1 MKRIKPL
8 VFFPPLALLVAAI
21 MLNFINED
29 LFLSVAESIYNTVV
43 KTFGWLVQLSAL
55 TVLAVCVIIYA
66 SPFGR
71 VVLGGPK
78 AKPLLSRW
86 QLFAIILTLNIA
98 IGILFWGPVEPLY
111 YFHEPPVSLDIAPE
125 SPEAATFAMSTVL
138 LHWGWTPTVFATL
151 IGLMF
156 AFAYYNMKR
165 PFTLGATMAP
175 ILGRHTG
182 GPGGQVID
190 AICLYALVMG
200 MGGSLM
206 GAMMLLGGGV
216 NHVFGIPGEPSSL
229 TLGLITIGI
238 LGIAIMSAIL
248 GLKKGILRVARVNTM
263 LLLGFL
269 LFLLFFGPTRF
280 ILTFALEGFGN
291 LLDNY
296 FGKLL
301 FTGAISQDPW
311 PQKWTQMH
319 FANWVAWAPVMGLF
333 LGRIAYGHSVRTFL
347 VFNILLP
354 GFFTMLWMAIFT
366 GTTIHMEMFENV
378 ELFSVLEK
386 NGVEGVLYAVMEHF
400 PLIRL
405 IIPLFLI
412 TAFISFI
419 STADSNISAMSGISS
434 TGISPTSPDPSM
446 SIKIAWGVTIGT
458 IAWIMATSFRLEGI
472 RMLSILGG
480 LPALLLLLG
489 VLYAAFKVL
498 SNPHKYDQFKE
509 GYNERGHPEIVSR
522 DKDNK

>member
-1 MKRIKPL
+1 M
-8 VFFPPLALLVAAI
+8 
-21 MLNFINED
+21 
-29 LFLSVAESIYNTVV
+29 
-43 KTFGWLVQLSAL
+43 
-55 TVLAVCVIIYA
+55 
-66 SPFGR
+66 
-71 VVLGGPK
+71 
-78 AKPLLSRW
+78 
-86 QLFAIILTLNIA
+86 
-98 IGILFWGPVEPLY
+98 
-111 YFHEPPVSLDIAPE
+111 DIAPQ

-138 LHWGWTPTVFATL
+138 LHWGWSPTVFATL

-182 GPGGQVID
+182 GPAGQAID

-216 NHVFGIPGEPSSL
+216 NHVFGIPGEPSNL
-229 TLGLITIGI
+229 TLGLITVGI

-248 GLKKGILRVARVNTM
+248 GLKKGILRVARVNTL
-263 LLLGFL
+263 LLLGIL

-280 ILTFALEGFGN
+280 ILTFALEGLGN

-301 FTGAISQDPW
+301 FTGAVSQDPW
-311 PQKWTQMH
+311 PQTWTQMH
-319 FANWVAWAPVMGLF
+319 FANWCAWAPIMGLF

-347 VFNILLP
+347 IFNVLLP
-354 GFFTMLWMAIFT
+354 GAFTMLWMAIFT

-378 ELFSVLEK
+378 GLYSVLEK
-386 NGVEGVLYAVMEHF
+386 NGVEGVLYAVMERF

-434 TGISPTSPDPSM
+434 TGISPTSPNPRM
-446 SIKIAWGVTIGT
+446 SVKIAWGVTIGMM
-458 IAWIMATSFRLEGI
+458 AWIMATTFRLEGI
-472 RMLSILGG
+472 RMLSIMGG
-480 LPALLLLLG
+480 LPALLLMFG
-489 VLYAAFKVL
+489 VLYAAVKVL
-498 SNPHKYDQFKE
+498 FNPRKYDQFKE
-509 GYNERGHPEIVSR
+509 G
-522 DKDNK
+522 